1 MDRVLRSCLAAG
13 LVWLVAGLVSLAA
26 QQRGATPPVPI
37 GPRPNAGPPDR
48 PPVDPAAAD
57 RGRAVYGVECITCH
71 GASARGTNTA
81 PSLIR
86 SLTVLN
92 DRYGTLLGPF
102 FRAGHPMQS
111 GRASA
116 VLTATDVVDL

>member
-1 MDRVLRSCLAAG
+1 RSLAAG
-13 LVWLVAGLVSLAA
+13 LTVLASLVPLVA
-26 QQRGATPPVPI
+26 QQRGQTPPASI

-57 RGRAVYGVECITCH
+57 RGRAIYGVECITCH
-71 GASARGTNTA
+71 GASARGTTTA

-102 FRAGHPMQS
+102 FKTGHPMQS

-116 VLTATDVVDL
+116 TLTATDVV